1 MVVVSYCDYGQHR
14 APLMSLLCPLT
25 TGHPED
31 PLMPSHHRCY
41 YVSWFPDPESTWCCY
56 HASWILD
63 PPWQAPTL
71 LPPLS
76 PGCKAPVPPPPP
88 RLLNL
93 RGTFIIQ
100 LLSVIPYDCF
110 IPADNEWYNFVYFAM

>member
-1 MVVVSYCDYGQHR
+1 M
-14 APLMSLLCPLT
+14 LLPC
-25 TGHPED
+25 
-31 PLMPSHHRCY
+31 
-41 YVSWFPDPESTWCCY
+41 
-56 HASWILD
+56 ILD
-63 PPWQAPTL
+63 PGSTL
-71 LPPLS
+71 AS
-76 PGCKAPVPPPPP
+76 PYSTASPEPRLQSPSPPPPPP